1 VNVPKYQHYVP
12 RFYLARFVD
21 REGFLW
27 VFDKTKR
34 RTFRL
39 RPEGIGG
46 ENRFYDPP
54 ELEQVGGARSLVENW
69 FGEVESKSQKIT
81 ECWLRQVKGHS
92 RVEIPAANRD
102 IMSLFLTLQMLR
114 TSEARTVLQQ
124 FAQLL
129 QRSGEISATYDA
141 RVDAQSLHGALLGD
155 AELIKQLRTKIA
167 DCIWIFAFNDS
178 RQPFYTSD
186 HPALVKSS
194 DHKAWMLG
202 PRVFETGM
210 YIVFPLTP
218 EWILYCKD
226 RQYWQKVAEFDQAVS
241 PVRFTADMVNH
252 ENSGQVGMCSRFVF
266 SNSPDFSF
274 AEQYCHLA
282 PGVVDHNRDR
292 FEELPPL
299 D

>member
-1 VNVPKYQHYVP
+1 MNVPKYQHYVP

-21 REGFLW
+21 HDGFLW
-27 VFDKTKR
+27 VFDKTKG

-39 RPEGIGG
+39 KPENIGG
-46 ENRFYDPP
+46 ENRFYDLP
-54 ELEQVGGARSLVENW
+54 ELEQFGAARSLMENQLS
-69 FGEVESKSQKIT
+69 EIESEAQKIT
-81 ECWLRQVKGHS
+81 ECWLRQVRDNN
-92 RVEIPAANRD
+92 RVEIPDPNRN
-102 IMSLFLTLQMLR
+102 IMSLFLALQLLR
-114 TSEARTVLQQ
+114 TSEARTVLLQ

-129 QRSGEISATYDA
+129 QREGEISVTYDSKA
-141 RVDAQSLHGALLGD
+141 DAQSLHGALLWD
-155 AELIKQLRTKIA
+155 DELIKKFRAKIE

-178 RQPFYTSD
+178 GQPFYTSD

-194 DHKAWMLG
+194 DHKVWLLG
-202 PRVFETGM
+202 QRLLESGM

-226 RQYWQKVAEFDQAVS
+226 REYWHKTSKFDQTVS
-241 PVRFTADMVNH
+241 PVRFTPDMVNH

-266 SNSPDFSF
+266 SNSADFSF
-274 AEQYCHLA
+274 AREYCSLA
-282 PGVVDHNRDR
+282 PDVVVNNRDR